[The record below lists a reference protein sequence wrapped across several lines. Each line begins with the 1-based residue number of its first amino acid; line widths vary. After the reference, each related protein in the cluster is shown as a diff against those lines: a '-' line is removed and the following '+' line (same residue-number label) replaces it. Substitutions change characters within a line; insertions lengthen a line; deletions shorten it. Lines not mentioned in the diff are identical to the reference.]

1 MEIIEE
7 FGINPILLAAQIVNF
22 TILLVLLQKFLYKPI
37 LKVLDERKKKIAKSL
52 KDAEEIEK
60 RLEQSSIE
68 QEKLLDKARIEAGTM
83 IREAKEEAKAL
94 SEKTLTEANSQVA
107 LIMQKNSERLSL
119 EKDQLMKDV
128 KKDLAEIVM
137 AASMKVSKQTIDEAA
152 NKKIVEEVIKEVRE

>member
-1 MEIIEE
+1 MEIVEE

-37 LKVLDERKKKIAKSL
+37 LKVLDERKTKIAKSL

-94 SEKTLTEANSQVA
+94 SEKTLAEAKSQVT

-152 NKKIVEEVIKEVRE
+152 NKKIVEEVVKEVRE

>member
-1 MEIIEE
+1 
-7 FGINPILLAAQIVNF
+7 
-22 TILLVLLQKFLYKPI
+22 
-37 LKVLDERKKKIAKSL
+37 
-52 KDAEEIEK
+52 
-60 RLEQSSIE
+60 
-68 QEKLLDKARIEAGTM
+68 M

-94 SEKTLTEANSQVA
+94 SEKTLAEAKSQVT

-152 NKKIVEEVIKEVRE
+152 NKKIVEEVVKEVRE

>member
-37 LKVLDERKKKIAKSL
+37 LKVLDERKTKIAKSL
-52 KDAEEIEK
+52 KDAQEIEK
-60 RLEQSSIE
+60 RLEQSNIE
-68 QEKLLDKARIEAGTM
+68 QEKLLDKARVEAGTM
-83 IREAKEEAKAL
+83 IKEAKEEAKAL
-94 SEKTLTEANSQVA
+94 SEKTVAEAKSQVT

-128 KKDLAEIVM
+128 RKDLAEIVI

-152 NKKIVEEVIKEVRE
+152 NKKIVEEVVKEVRE